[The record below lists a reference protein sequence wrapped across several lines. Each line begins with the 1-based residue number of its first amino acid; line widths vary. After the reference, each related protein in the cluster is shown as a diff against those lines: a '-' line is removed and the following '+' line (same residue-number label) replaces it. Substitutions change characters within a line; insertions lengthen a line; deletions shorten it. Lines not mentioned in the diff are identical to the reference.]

1 MINTNVVAPIQTAF
15 VVKHKN
21 NNLNTVRKDSAIAAP
36 IIVNESP
43 IIPIAENKEEN
54 KHKETPQILPIIKNE
69 QPIAMVENKQTK
81 TNNQQPNEFLSLR
94 ELAAEK
100 FKEKTLDE
108 ETIAEQKKNGRSK
121 RFTGW
126 DLAQIVT
133 RGISKVTGRNVE
145 VKPTYNDEGVVTA
158 YALGGGVQV
167 SRGK

>member
-1 MINTNVVAPIQTAF
+1 M
-15 VVKHKN
+15 
-21 NNLNTVRKDSAIAAP
+21 
-36 IIVNESP
+36 
-43 IIPIAENKEEN
+43 
-54 KHKETPQILPIIKNE
+54 
-69 QPIAMVENKQTK
+69 
-81 TNNQQPNEFLSLR
+81 
-94 ELAAEK
+94 AAEK

-145 VKPTYNDEGVVTA
+145 VKPTYNDSGDVTA